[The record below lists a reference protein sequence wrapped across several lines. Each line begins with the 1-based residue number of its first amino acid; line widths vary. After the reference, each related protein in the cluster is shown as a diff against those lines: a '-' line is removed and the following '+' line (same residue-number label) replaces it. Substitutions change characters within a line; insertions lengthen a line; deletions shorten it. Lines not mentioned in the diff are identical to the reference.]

1 MDIKD
6 TIEKVFSYD
15 KVSNRY
21 FELLKRGLPL
31 ADVEAICYHMIDKQ
45 VHSGDMRTNRP
56 DPTVSAEPTYKEK
69 QDLECIRAM
78 NISDADWIARLNQ
91 YKKDVEVGLIGDN
104 IKLTVEQKE
113 WVAFLEG
120 KSTTSPVNKK
130 LVKVEKD
137 VDVVEPSEIENDVP
151 F

>member
-15 KVSNRY
+15 KISNRY

-45 VHSGDMRTNRP
+45 VRSGDMRTNRP

-69 QDLECIRAM
+69 QDLECVRAM
-78 NISDADWIARLNQ
+78 NISDTDWIARLNQ
-91 YKKDVEVGLIGDN
+91 YKKDIEVGLIDDS
-104 IKLTVEQKE
+104 IKLTAEQKE
-113 WVAFLEG
+113 WVAFLER
-120 KSTTSPVNKK
+120 KSTVPPVRKIP
-130 LVKVEKD
+130 VKIEKD
-137 VDVVEPSEIENDVP
+137 TDVVEASEIENDLP